1 MADYILLATDNGGLI
16 TTTGSYIDVSVGSGF
31 ITEQLARGNVPALG
45 SARGI
50 LDSYRDWKTAR
61 GVF

>member
-1 MADYILLATDNGGLI
+1 MANYILISADGGGLI

-31 ITEQLARGNVPALG
+31 LAEQLARGNVPALG
-45 SARGI
+45 SARAV
-50 LDSYRDWKTAR
+50 LDSYRDFKIAQ